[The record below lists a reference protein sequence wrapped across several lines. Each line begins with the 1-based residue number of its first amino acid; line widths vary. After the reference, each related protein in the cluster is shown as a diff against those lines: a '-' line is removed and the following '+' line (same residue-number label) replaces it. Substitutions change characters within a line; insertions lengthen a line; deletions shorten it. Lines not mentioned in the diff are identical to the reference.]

1 MSCAQNETSVLTNCW
16 RRDSRQTIWLIYEEI
31 SSLTRFSLRNWLRVK
46 EKMANICKVC
56 HRKPDETW
64 RTLQKISKSFSL
76 SLVARAFPCQNW
88 GHRNILQNK
97 REYQTRKTNQL
108 LFWLWQSVSFPFES
122 YQLLD
127 AFPFNPQGQISHPQF
142 PPRIIVTHSTKR
154 PLIAYNYSGSIL
166 VAPIK
171 GVYTSIH
178 FWNFIANNMNAF
190 KPNFCCYP
198 FGIAFLSVYLLP

>member
-1 MSCAQNETSVLTNCW
+1 M
-16 RRDSRQTIWLIYEEI
+16 RRDVRYKRSVSLSLSLSR
-31 SSLTRFSLRNWLRVK
+31 R
-46 EKMANICKVC
+46 
-56 HRKPDETW
+56 
-64 RTLQKISKSFSL
+64 KSFSL
-76 SLVARAFPCQNW
+76 PKLRTSKY
-88 GHRNILQNK
+88 ITK
-97 REYQTRKTNQL
+97 QTRIPDQENKPVIILIMTICL
-108 LFWLWQSVSFPFES
+108 HFPFES

-142 PPRIIVTHSTKR
+142 PPRISVTHSPKR

-198 FGIAFLSVYLLP
+198 FGIAFLSVYLLSPNPRSPIFQMKQENLVGFPFWRERFRRSIV